1 MFSGLTAPTGLCDA
15 GYVCVSGANSSRPT
29 DMVTGYECLAGY
41 YCPEGS
47 AQDTKCPAGTYSN
60 GLGLENVTECVD
72 CPPGSYC
79 DIDGKWR

>member
-1 MFSGLTAPTGLCDA
+1 
-15 GYVCVSGANSSRPT
+15 
-29 DMVTGYECLAGY
+29 MVTGYECLAGY

-47 AQDTKCPAGTYSN
+47 AQGTKCPAGTYSN